1 MDSNARGT
9 AASADTIAAVATA
22 PGRGGIGIVRVSG
35 PDCRHIAAALL
46 GRAPAPRTAE
56 LHRFRDA
63 AGEPIDEGIALYFPA
78 PASFTGE
85 DVLELQG
92 HGGPVVMDLLL
103 RRVLELG
110 ARAAGPGEFTQR
122 AFLNDKLDLAQAEAV
137 ADLID
142 SGSAQA
148 ARAALRSLQGEF
160 SSQVHDLAES
170 VLELRMWV
178 EAAIDFPEEEVDFL
192 GDRALGA
199 RLEFIRRRF
208 AELAETARQGALL
221 RDGLTIV
228 IAGRPNAG
236 KSSLLNR
243 LAGYDAAIVTPVPG
257 TTRDVLRER
266 IEIDGLPLHVLD
278 TAGLRESRDE
288 VEAEGIRRAH
298 RELERADRVLFVVD
312 SADPAAVAGIAA
324 DLAALPTE
332 APRTVVFNKIDRVG
346 GAPRIEPGV
355 AATVDD
361 AVPAPGGAASGAPA
375 ASPAEGTPSHGH
387 VHLSAATG
395 AGLDLLRQHLKDCV
409 GFHPSGVGVLS
420 ARARHLDALRRARS
434 RVEEAHRL
442 LTERHAGEL
451 VAQELTDAQKALG
464 EITGEVTSDDLLG
477 GIFASF
483 CIGK

>member
-1 MDSNARGT
+1 MTPSTG
-9 AASADTIAAVATA
+9 DTIAAVSTA

-35 PDCRHIAAALL
+35 PGCRSIAEIVV
-46 GRAPAPRTAE
+46 GRVPEPRVAE
-56 LHRFRDA
+56 LHRFLDA
-63 AGEPIDEGIALYFPA
+63 AGDPIDEGIALFFPA
-78 PASFTGE
+78 PNSFTGE

-103 RRVLELG
+103 RRILALG
-110 ARAAGPGEFTQR
+110 ARAAQPGEFTQR

-148 ARAALRSLQGEF
+148 ARAALRSLAGEF

-192 GDRALGA
+192 GDRALA
-199 RLEFIRRRF
+199 TRLDFIRQRF
-208 AELAETARQGALL
+208 AGLAETARQGTLL
-221 RDGLTIV
+221 RDGITVV

-243 LAGYDAAIVTPVPG
+243 LAGYDAAIVTAVPG

-278 TAGLRESRDE
+278 TAGLRDSSDE
-288 VEAEGIRRAH
+288 VEVEGIRRAH
-298 RELERADRVLFVVD
+298 REIERADRVLFVVD
-312 SADPAAVAGIAA
+312 ASDTVAVAGIEA

-332 APRTVVFNKIDRVG
+332 APRTVVYNKVDR
-346 GAPRIEPGV
+346 
-355 AATVDD
+355 T
-361 AVPAPGGAASGAPA
+361 GAAAGL
-375 ASPAEGTPSHGH
+375 EGGDP
-387 VHLSAATG
+387 VRVRLSATTG
-395 AGLDLLRQHLKDCV
+395 DGLNLLRQHLKDCV
-409 GFHPSGVGVLS
+409 GFHPADTGVLS
-420 ARARHLDALRRARS
+420 ARSRHLDALRRARAH
-434 RVEEAHRL
+434 VEAAHRL

-451 VAQELTDAQKALG
+451 VAQELTDAQMQLG
-464 EITGEVTSDDLLG
+464 EITGQVTSDDLLG
-477 GIFASF
+477 RIFGSF

>member
-1 MDSNARGT
+1 MSDPNAAPQT
-9 AASADTIAAVATA
+9 DTIAAIATA

-35 PDCRHIAAALL
+35 RDCRRIAEGLL
-46 GRAPAPRTAE
+46 GCVPASRTAE
-56 LHRFRDA
+56 LHRFVDA
-63 AGEPIDEGIALYFPA
+63 AGEPIDEGIALYFPG

-92 HGGPVVMDLLL
+92 HGGPIVMDLLL
-103 RRVLELG
+103 RRALELG
-110 ARAAGPGEFTQR
+110 ARTAQPGEFTQR

-192 GDRALGA
+192 GDRALA
-199 RLEFIRRRF
+199 TRLEFVRRRF

-221 RDGLTIV
+221 RDGITVV

-278 TAGLRESRDE
+278 TAGLRDAPDE
-288 VEAEGIRRAH
+288 VEAEGVRRAH
-298 RELERADRVLFVVD
+298 REIARADRVLFIVD
-312 SADPAAVAGIAA
+312 ASDAAAVARIEA
-324 DLAALPTE
+324 DLAALPTDV
-332 APRTVVFNKIDRVG
+332 PRTVVYNKIDRTDGKPQVEAG
-346 GAPRIEPGV
+346 S
-355 AATVDD
+355 
-361 AVPAPGGAASGAPA
+361 VPSVHVSAS
-375 ASPAEGTPSHGH
+375 
-387 VHLSAATG
+387 TG
-395 AGLDLLRQHLKDCV
+395 AGLDLLRGHLKDCV
-409 GFHPSGVGVLS
+409 GFHPADGGVLS
-420 ARARHLDALRRARS
+420 ARSRHLDALRQARAH
-434 RVEEAHRL
+434 VEAAHRL
-442 LTERHAGEL
+442 LVERHAGEL
-451 VAQELTDAQKALG
+451 VAQELTDAQVRLG
-464 EITGEVTSDDLLG
+464 EITGQVTSDDLLG
-477 GIFASF
+477 RIFGSF

>member
-1 MDSNARGT
+1 MHAPS
-9 AASADTIAAVATA
+9 DTIAAIATA

-35 PDCRHIAAALL
+35 RGCRGIAEALL
-46 GRAPAPRTAE
+46 GGVPGPRVAE

-63 AGEPIDEGIALYFPA
+63 AGEPLDEGIALFFPG

-110 ARAAGPGEFTQR
+110 ARAAQPGEFTQR

-142 SGSAQA
+142 SGSSQA

-192 GDRALGA
+192 GDRALDA
-199 RLEFIRRRF
+199 RLDFIRRRF
-208 AELAETARQGALL
+208 AELAETARQGTLL
-221 RDGLTIV
+221 RDGLTLV

-243 LAGYDAAIVTPVPG
+243 LAGYEAAIVTAVPG

-278 TAGLRESRDE
+278 TAGLRESPDE

-312 SADPAAVAGIAA
+312 ASDPAAVAGIEA
-324 DLAALPTE
+324 DLARLPSD
-332 APRTVVFNKIDRVG
+332 APRTVVLNKIDRIG
-346 GAPRIEPGV
+346 GDPRIDPGEPPQV
-355 AATVDD
+355 Q
-361 AVPAPGGAASGAPA
+361 
-375 ASPAEGTPSHGH
+375 
-387 VHLSAATG
+387 LSAATG
-395 AGLDLLRQHLKDCV
+395 AGLDLLRAHLKDCV
-409 GFHPSGVGVLS
+409 GFHPAGTGVLS
-420 ARARHLDALRRARS
+420 ARARHLEALRRARAH
-434 RVEEAHRL
+434 VEEAHRL

-451 VAQELTDAQKALG
+451 VAQELTDAQKQLG
-464 EITGEVTSDDLLG
+464 EITGEVTSHDLLG
-477 GIFASF
+477 RIFTSF